1 MGALTAHAEGVVE
14 AFNNDDWDTARDLI
28 GEASYDEIGT
38 GRSMDGADAIIET
51 LQGWKAAMP
60 DVTGT
65 VTSATESGQRV
76 VLEVTW
82 EGTQTGVMVTGKGA
96 IPPSGKRQT
105 TPSAFV
111 FEYENGGLKESR
123 NYFDMLSFLQQ
134 IGAA

>member
-1 MGALTAHAEGVVE
+1 MAELTALAENVVE
-14 AFNNDDWDTARDLI
+14 AFNRNDWDAARGLLGDSTYTEL
-28 GEASYDEIGT
+28 GT
-38 GRSMDGADAIIET
+38 QRSLAGADAIIEA

-65 VTSATESGQRV
+65 VTSAVESGDLV

-82 EGTQTGVMVTGKGA
+82 EGTQTGEMVTEQGT
-96 IPPSGKRQT
+96 IPPSGRRQR

-111 FEYENGGLKESR
+111 FEFDGGKLKESR
-123 NYFDMLSFLQQ
+123 NYFDLLTFLKQ